1 MLGWQLGLPARA
13 ISSSTFDSFIQLII
27 LDKKYECKSEID
39 FLDLLS
45 FGLVNL
51 LVLES
56 FSLDGFSLGL
66 ALLVQGDC

>member
-1 MLGWQLGLPARA
+1 VLGWQLGLPAGA
-13 ISSSTFDSFIQLII
+13 ISSSIFDSLIQLII
-27 LDKKYECKSEID
+27 LDKKCECKSEID

-56 FSLDGFSLGL
+56 FSLDGFSLSL
-66 ALLVQGDC
+66 ALICTQYH